1 MSDAKN
7 TIIDLI
13 DPSKDHYLNL
23 ETYNK
28 ALSLAKDEEDFDLFR
43 CLKLIELIGFTGT
56 NNFDCSD
63 MIVVL
68 KFLKRLNTN
77 TTQDNSC
84 SVMEKIT
91 EALKLPYNYICLI
104 FCTLSKY
111 NLVDYGISLQN
122 AWITD
127 DGIEILNPEYTL
139 RYKKILEK
147 HCGYELS
154 EDRIF

>member
-1 MSDAKN
+1 MSDAKD
-7 TIIDLI
+7 TIINLI
-13 DPSKDHYLNL
+13 DPSTDLLVDL

-43 CLKLIELIGFTGT
+43 CLKLIELIGFTGS
-56 NNFDCSD
+56 NNFDCGD

-68 KFLKRLNTN
+68 KRLKRLKTN
-77 TTQDNSC
+77 IAQDNSC
-84 SVMEKIT
+84 SVMRKIT

-111 NLVDYGISLQN
+111 NLVEYGRSLQN

-127 DGIEILNPEYTL
+127 AGIEILNPEYSL
-139 RYKKILEK
+139 KYKKILESY
-147 HCGYELS
+147 CDYELS
-154 EDRIF
+154 EERIF